1 MSETVNQ
8 GQNNQNQNTGGNQE
22 RTFTQAELDAILS
35 DRISRERAK
44 YADYDTMKEKAAKF
58 DASEEASKSELQ
70 KAQERAQALQLQIDT
85 MTKADNIRKIREQ
98 VAKETGVPAN
108 LLYGEDEESCKA
120 QAKAIREYA
129 KPGSYPSVQ
138 DGGEVTKPGGKKKTD
153 QQFAEWANEIF
164 Q

>member
-8 GQNNQNQNTGGNQE
+8 GNNNQPTGGNQE

-35 DRISRERAK
+35 DRITRERAK
-44 YADYDTMKEKAAKF
+44 YADYDEMKEKAAKF

-70 KAQERAQALQLQIDT
+70 KAQERAQALQQQIDT
-85 MTKADNIRKIREQ
+85 MTKADKIRKIREQ
-98 VAKETGVPAN
+98 VAQETGVPVT

-120 QAKAIREYA
+120 QAKAIQEYA
-129 KPGSYPSVQ
+129 KPGEYPSVK
-138 DGGEVTKPGGKKKTD
+138 DGGEVIKPGGKKKTK
-153 QQFAEWANEIF
+153 QQFAEWAEEIF